1 MFRALFF
8 SLGLII
14 FGLIVGYIIQQL
26 EQRKIIQL
34 PISQKELRKLLQ
46 RIAILFFLP
55 ISSIGAL
62 WIIKIEDVR
71 IAVLPFLGFF
81 ALLVGGV
88 LGLIA
93 AKLLKLNR
101 KKSGSMFTCGS
112 FSNITSIGGVICYLF
127 LGEKGYALFSLYK
140 LFEVITYFAIGF
152 PIAKSFSINVTIKE
166 NIITRF
172 KKIFMDIFV
181 VVAIASMAIGLFLN
195 LSGIERPEF
204 YKIINAIFIP
214 LGTVILLIS
223 IGLGM
228 KFGKV
233 RNYISECFAISVI
246 KFILVPLIISV
257 TAYLLGFG
265 EIEEG
270 LPLKI
275 VIILSSMP
283 VAFTAIIPPSIYDL
297 DLDLANSC
305 WLVTTLSLILILPLS
320 TYIISLI

>member
-1 MFRALFF
+1 MFKALFF

-166 NIITRF
+166 NIITRL
-172 KKIFMDIFV
+172 KKIFLDIFV
-181 VVAIASMAIGLFLN
+181 VFAIASMAIGLFLN

-233 RNYISECFAISVI
+233 RNYISECLAISVI
-246 KFILVPLIISV
+246 KFILVPLIISA

>member
-1 MFRALFF
+1 MFKALFF

-34 PISQKELRKLLQ
+34 SISQKELRKLLQ
-46 RIAILFFLP
+46 KIAILFFLP

-71 IAVLPFLGFF
+71 IAALPFLGFF

-112 FSNITSIGGVICYLF
+112 FSNISSIGGLICYLF

-152 PIAKSFSINVTIKE
+152 PIAKSFSSNFTIKD
-166 NIITRF
+166 NIITRL

-204 YKIINAIFIP
+204 YKTINAIFIP

-233 RNYISECFAISVI
+233 RNYISECLAISSI
-246 KFILVPLIISV
+246 KFILVPLIVSA
-257 TAYLLGFG
+257 TAFLLGFA

-305 WLVTTLSLILILPLS
+305 WLVTTLGLALVLPLS
-320 TYIISLI
+320 AYIISLI

>member
-1 MFRALFF
+1 
-8 SLGLII
+8 
-14 FGLIVGYIIQQL
+14 
-26 EQRKIIQL
+26 
-34 PISQKELRKLLQ
+34 
-46 RIAILFFLP
+46 
-55 ISSIGAL
+55 
-62 WIIKIEDVR
+62 
-71 IAVLPFLGFF
+71 
-81 ALLVGGV
+81 
-88 LGLIA
+88 
-93 AKLLKLNR
+93 
-101 KKSGSMFTCGS
+101 MFTCGS
-112 FSNITSIGGVICYLF
+112 FTNITSIGGVICYLF

-140 LFEVITYFAIGF
+140 MFEVITYFAIGF
-152 PIAKSFSINVTIKE
+152 PIAKSFSINVAKKE
-166 NIITRF
+166 NIITLL
-172 KKIFMDIFV
+172 KKVFMDIFV
-181 VVAIASMAIGLFLN
+181 VVAIASMVIGIFLN

-204 YKIINAIFIP
+204 YKTINAIFIP

-246 KFILVPLIISV
+246 KFILVPLIISA
-257 TAYLLGFG
+257 TAYLLGFA